1 MKRFFSTTVLVVFLL
16 ANSFYAHSQGNIA
29 NEKNEY
35 VKLSM
40 RLLGAVKNGEDVS
53 QYTQEM
59 ETLSLDKL
67 GEALKSDQEIKA
79 FWINT
84 YNAYVQIL
92 LTEDP
97 SLFDDRGAF
106 FKKDRVKI
114 GGELFSFDFI
124 EHGVIRGSKVKLSM
138 GFLKDPFAGELEK
151 KFRVEETDGRV
162 HFALNCGAKSCPYVA
177 VFSAVNLDNELDA
190 IAEQFLKRTTDYKPG
205 QEEAYVTT
213 LFSWFKGDFSDEGGA
228 VGFLKKYGVIPQE
241 SDPDIEYK
249 DYDWTLATGNFTELS
264 IYQ

>member
-1 MKRFFSTTVLVVFLL
+1 MKRFFSTTVLIVFSIALGFN
-16 ANSFYAHSQGNIA
+16 NSYAQGNIA

-53 QYTQEM
+53 EYKQKM
-59 ETLSLDKL
+59 ESLSLDKL

-177 VFSAVNLDNELDA
+177 VFSAVNLNAELDA

-205 QEEAYVTT
+205 QDEVFVTT
-213 LFSWFKGDFSDEGGA
+213 LFSWFKGDFSDEGGV
-228 VGFLKKYGVIPQE
+228 VGFLRKYGVIPQE
-241 SDPDIEYK
+241 ADPDVEYK
-249 DYDWTLATGNFTELS
+249 DYDWTLALGNFTELS
-264 IYQ
+264 IY